1 MNQGP
6 FDHDNN
12 QFVVSYELL
21 QLFSWLLEHEQ
32 ESMRKLIN
40 KVIKNGLRERIV
52 QSKHQ
57 DDQEANDLLQQHIL
71 DLFGLLDA
79 MVYDGIHHD
88 EFTRLM
94 QKNLMPAI
102 DHVDSQTYGATY
114 GSSLAQSIETAAS
127 AIEIH
132 PEKDAKAILCKEL
145 LKNWKPAKK
154 TAFN

>member
-40 KVIKNGLRERIV
+40 KALKQGLQERMHSADRHEPQISEHLQ
-52 QSKHQ
+52 QSILDFFAILDGMLYEGI
-57 DDQEANDLLQQHIL
+57 DDQ
-71 DLFGLLDA
+71 
-79 MVYDGIHHD
+79 

-94 QKNLMPAI
+94 QRDLLPAI
-102 DHVDSQTYGATY
+102 DHLDAKVYGTNNVAVSIAKAT
-114 GSSLAQSIETAAS
+114 SALET
-127 AIEIH
+127 H
-132 PEKDAKAILCKEL
+132 PERDAKAILCKEL

-154 TAFN
+154 AIPN